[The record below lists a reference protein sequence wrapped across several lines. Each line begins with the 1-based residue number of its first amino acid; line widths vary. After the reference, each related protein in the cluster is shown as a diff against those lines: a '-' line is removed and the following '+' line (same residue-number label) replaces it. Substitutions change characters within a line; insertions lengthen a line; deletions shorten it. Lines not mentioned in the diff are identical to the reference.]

1 MARIDVGIRNFP
13 LIHRHFQTEAFLAF
27 RIVRSKILPVQPTKL
42 ETLDDLLAQAEHYA
56 GFCMR
61 NKRKDVAHA
70 FPDRRRRAAHVRP
83 DFTGGCQRERQFR
96 HDRPAGVHR
105 PRRPGASTHEPRH
118 ESYEQGGRN

>member
-1 MARIDVGIRNFP
+1 MARIDVGICNFP

-70 FPDRRRRAAHVRP
+70 AL
-83 DFTGGCQRERQFR
+83 
-96 HDRPAGVHR
+96 VHQLMNQDINLMSKVVETNMF
-105 PRRPGASTHEPRH
+105 A
-118 ESYEQGGRN
+118 